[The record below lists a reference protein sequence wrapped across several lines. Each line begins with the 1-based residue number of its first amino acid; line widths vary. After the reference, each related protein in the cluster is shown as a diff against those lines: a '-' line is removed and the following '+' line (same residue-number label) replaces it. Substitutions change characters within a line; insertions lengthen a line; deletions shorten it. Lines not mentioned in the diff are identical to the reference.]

1 MKRLVSYSTLVFL
14 IILLNDIAVTTA
26 CIHGRVIDQTTKQ
39 PIPNANIYLANTS
52 IGTITNSEG
61 YFEIKKIPKG
71 TFDIIFSHVSY
82 YYQKERRLL
91 NHMYNDI
98 GTIELSTK
106 AYQLPMVL
114 VEGEEESLWNDQYE
128 YFVEEFIGENE
139 NADSTYIV
147 DPYKIDFWEN
157 DGKLFAS
164 CDDPI
169 EIINKSL
176 GYRIKYFLDYFEA
189 SSEYTKFSGNSV
201 FTPLSSNSKMDSV
214 KWLENRDETYFGS
227 FRHFITVLNES
238 YSTYLIFPESDY
250 SINDSF
256 GIEQNYMHNSR
267 NRNPRVRINFSNKI
281 DSLNSKGDSLLNSN
295 GFFIY
300 TNDNLPWEIPV
311 PMRDQPISINNLLSD
326 GKIET
331 ERYLKFPKLLKI
343 YCIPGYEEGK
353 YPPNYKMENIPGFQ
367 SSIIEL
373 EQDSVMIDILGRYY
387 DKFGIHTYGIFG
399 QERISDML
407 PYEYVYNSK

>member
-14 IILLNDIAVTTA
+14 IILLNDIAASTA

-61 YFEIKKIPKG
+61 YFELKKIPKG

-128 YFVEEFIGENE
+128 YFIEEFIGENE

-214 KWLENRDETYFGS
+214 KWLGNRDETYFGS

-238 YSTYLIFPESDY
+238 YSTYLALPESYNY
-250 SINDSF
+250 SFN
-256 GIEQNYMHNSR
+256 
-267 NRNPRVRINFSNKI
+267 I
-281 DSLNSKGDSLLNSN
+281 DSLSTKGDSFLNSN

-300 TNDNLPWEIPV
+300 KVFALPWESPRLIV
-311 PMRDQPISINNLLSD
+311 DEPISIKGLLSR

-331 ERYLKFPKLLKI
+331 ERYLNISNYLRI
-343 YCIPGYEEGK
+343 YFI
-353 YPPNYKMENIPGFQ
+353 PNYNEEDYPFNFNIKNARGVQ
-367 SSIIEL
+367 SSFIEL
-373 EQDSVMIDILGRYY
+373 AQDSIMIDILGRYY
-387 DKFGIHTYGIFG
+387 DKFGIHTYGKFG
-399 QERISDML
+399 RERISNML